1 MEVTS
6 SCSPVF
12 LTRVVP
18 ALLLHI
24 GCNLLVFNTYCFMIK
39 ELVYRNRSY
48 RRFREAKRVSREL
61 LLDLVD
67 LARMSP
73 SGRNIQ
79 SLKYYLSADVAL
91 NERVYPLLAWAGY
104 LKDWDGP
111 VEGERPSAY
120 IVMLEDTL
128 VAQGMVHDQG
138 IAAQSILLGAVE
150 KGLGG
155 CIIASVKKEALSKV
169 LGLPDHLKVAL
180 VIALGEPLEEVV
192 VDPVGPD
199 GDIKYWRDDS
209 QVHHL
214 PKRSLKEIVVG

>member
-1 MEVTS
+1 
-6 SCSPVF
+6 
-12 LTRVVP
+12 
-18 ALLLHI
+18 
-24 GCNLLVFNTYCFMIK
+24 MIK

-61 LLDLVD
+61 LLELVD

-169 LGLPDHLKVAL
+169 LGLPNHLKVAL

-192 VDPVGPD
+192 VDPIGPD